1 MQAGLDDS
9 LYTGLGRE
17 GMCIQAESHR
27 LDADQVPVSTLSCDI
42 FLHSH

>member
-27 LDADQVPVSTLSCDI
+27 LDADQVPVSTLSYDM